1 MDVQRHTT
9 NTNCLLCPTVQ
20 VPRPQFVGFG
30 RYGHTELPMRTYQT
44 NTSARSSKSNVDVT
58 ILQHIL
64 INANPCCVLRYKFHV
79 FKLQGSGDMVTQ
91 NYQCVQNHEAW
102 FTSRTHS
109 SNCDGDVTMLEHVFI
124 NLNLCCIQWYKF
136 RVCRGK
142 GSRDTVTQYLP
153 VCIKIMKNGL
163 FHGLTAPYLMGMS
176 QYFYIPL

>member
-1 MDVQRHTT
+1 MVTQNYQCVHTKT
-9 NTNCLLCPTVQ
+9 NTW
-20 VPRPQFVGFG
+20 
-30 RYGHTELPMRTYQT
+30 
-44 NTSARSSKSNVDVT
+44 ARSSKSNVDVT
-58 ILQHIL
+58 VLQHIL

-91 NYQCVQNHEAW
+91 NYQCVQNHETW

-142 GSRDTVTQYLP
+142 GSRDTVTQIYPCASKSWKMVYFTGSQLHIWWG
-153 VCIKIMKNGL
+153 CHNT
-163 FHGLTAPYLMGMS
+163 FTYPYKLQS
-176 QYFYIPL
+176 LLHPTVRVSCP